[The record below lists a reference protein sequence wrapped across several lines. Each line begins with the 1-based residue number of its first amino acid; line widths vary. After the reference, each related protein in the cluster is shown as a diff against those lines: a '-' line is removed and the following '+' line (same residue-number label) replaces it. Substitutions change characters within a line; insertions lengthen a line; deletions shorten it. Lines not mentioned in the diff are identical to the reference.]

1 MKNKMHIFETYA
13 HDTRRTSHT
22 VERVTPAHT
31 QTHEASHHTP

>member
-1 MKNKMHIFETYA
+1 MKNKYA
-13 HDTRRTSHT
+13 HDLDDTRRTSHT